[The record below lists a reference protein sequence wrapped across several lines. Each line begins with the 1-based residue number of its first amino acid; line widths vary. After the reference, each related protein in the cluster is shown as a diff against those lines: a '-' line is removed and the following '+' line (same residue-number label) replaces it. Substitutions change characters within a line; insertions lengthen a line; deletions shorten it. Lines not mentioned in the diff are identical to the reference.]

1 MVVTLL
7 PAFLAR
13 EIAALD
19 GVSATPKCDS
29 LILRGGRRFCASH
42 LPPSRNLN
50 RYLGRN
56 ENRPINA
63 AVTVT
68 ETHPFFDTRSACR
81 KLIRYRGVA
90 PGAGTDEKNLFAV
103 RRKSNVF

>member
-19 GVSATPKCDS
+19 GVSATPRCDS

-56 ENRPINA
+56 ENRPIYGIVIDNASLVSTVTDFHRKEMRNKA
-63 AVTVT
+63 AVSRVL
-68 ETHPFFDTRSACR
+68 P
-81 KLIRYRGVA
+81 V
-90 PGAGTDEKNLFAV
+90 
-103 RRKSNVF
+103 